1 MSEFHKTLMGQ
12 KYYNSDLPA
21 LIKSITRLCEAM
33 EAQNDINEKL
43 LKESK
48 KANSLKAKDINE
60 HTFHALLNSK

>member
-12 KYYNSDLPA
+12 KYYNNDLPA

-48 KANSLKAKDINE
+48 KINNLKLKEINE
-60 HTFHALLNSK
+60 RSHPEL

>member
-12 KYYNSDLPA
+12 KYYNNDLPA

-48 KANSLKAKDINE
+48 KNNNFKLKEINE
-60 HTFHALLNSK
+60 RSHPEL

>member
-12 KYYNSDLPA
+12 KYYNNDLPA

-48 KANSLKAKDINE
+48 KNSNLKLKEINE
-60 HTFHALLNSK
+60 RSHPEL

>member
-12 KYYNSDLPA
+12 KYYNNDLPA

-48 KANSLKAKDINE
+48 KNHNLKLKEINE
-60 HTFHALLNSK
+60 RSHPEL

>member
-12 KYYNSDLPA
+12 KYYNTDLPA

-48 KANSLKAKDINE
+48 KNNNLKLKEINE
-60 HTFHALLNSK
+60 RSHPEL

>member
-12 KYYNSDLPA
+12 KYYNTDLPA

-48 KANSLKAKDINE
+48 KNTNLRLKEINE
-60 HTFHALLNSK
+60 RSHPEL